1 MAFEFDPEKSKSN
14 QKKHG
19 IYFED
24 AQKLWDD
31 PNRLVIAAKN
41 IDEQRFL
48 LIGKLENQYWSA
60 IYTVRDD
67 GAT

>member
-14 QKKHG
+14 QEKHG
-19 IYFED
+19 IYFEE

-67 GAT
+67 GST